1 MENHIQMAQ
10 TAAQPALAERRR
22 NGDRRKRNGRR
33 SIDQALDP
41 QDQRA
46 TEGIVSITA
55 AIILAP
61 RLKALELR
69 DSAPIR
75 NLIQEA
81 VSLAKLVLQKSE
93 VELARDLANLDSGSS
108 SR

>member
-1 MENHIQMAQ
+1 M
-10 TAAQPALAERRR
+10 
-22 NGDRRKRNGRR
+22 
-33 SIDQALDP
+33 
-41 QDQRA
+41 
-46 TEGIVSITA
+46 TA

-69 DSAPIR
+69 DSLPMR

-81 VSLAKLVLQKSE
+81 VSLAKLVLRKSE
-93 VELARDLANLDSGSS
+93 IELPRDLAKDPGPP